1 MLTNLRSACY
11 NIQDSVHIEI
21 CGTTDEK
28 KKYLLPRGLLRWHS
42 SYFAAALDPESD
54 LAKTKDG
61 KALSLEEDIKVFDA
75 FVSWLWTGQLQ
86 DEPLEEKHTH
96 DLYLDSELL
105 CKVWIFGDMRGAPA
119 LCNAA
124 LDMLHEKGVA
134 ERSFP
139 FDIIRDVYERTV
151 PGAMLRTY
159 LVDNTIAIFTI
170 KELTLELDPED
181 ATVPFL
187 LDVMPRL
194 STTSDNAK
202 LMSSKAW
209 TKVDRCQWHDHSGP
223 GGKSRLA
230 SRT

>member
-1 MLTNLRSACY
+1 
-11 NIQDSVHIEI
+11 
-21 CGTTDEK
+21 
-28 KKYLLPRGLLRWHS
+28 
-42 SYFAAALDPESD
+42 
-54 LAKTKDG
+54 
-61 KALSLEEDIKVFDA
+61 
-75 FVSWLWTGQLQ
+75 
-86 DEPLEEKHTH
+86 
-96 DLYLDSELL
+96 
-105 CKVWIFGDMRGAPA
+105 MRGVPA